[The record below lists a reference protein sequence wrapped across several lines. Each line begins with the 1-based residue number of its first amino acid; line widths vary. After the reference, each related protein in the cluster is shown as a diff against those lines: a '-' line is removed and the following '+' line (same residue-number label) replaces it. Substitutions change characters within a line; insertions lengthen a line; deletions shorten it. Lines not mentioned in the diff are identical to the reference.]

1 METKKKKHGKFAM
14 GRIANSLT
22 TNQSL
27 NRSSNVITPIPFIP
41 TMENQNTS
49 KHASSHVIP
58 ESCFL

>member
-1 METKKKKHGKFAM
+1 M

-58 ESCFL
+58 EICFL